1 MRTKLGNTIDLSTKL
16 LERRATSAAATDRP
30 ASAPALEPGT
40 QVDRYLIV
48 EQLGGGGMGM
58 VYRALDTE
66 LSRDVALK
74 LLPRR
79 QCPPEQLTRFRA
91 EAQAQARLR
100 SPHIVTLYSLLELPM
115 GSILV
120 LEYIEG
126 ETLEA
131 RIRFSGPLAPEH
143 AVGLFDQILRGVEH
157 MHQMGVVHRD
167 LKPSNLVLTKS
178 GHVKIMDFSIAKLLD
193 QDVYAPGTMLGTLLY
208 IPPEQISGR
217 SSDARSDIYTLGVSL
232 YQAVTGRLPYERQTD
247 YALMHAHVQE
257 RPPNPRSLVPSVPKD
272 LERVILKAIEKEPSR
287 RFQTAAD
294 FRQALLRVSP
304 GDGHAAAALPANAF
318 GPALPAVG
326 ARRSGRRLLI
336 GFALDLLLVAS
347 IAALLYGLG
356 LYPGDNPA
364 PTETPRPATANSPAK
379 RTIQAVAPRP
389 APRTTPLE
397 SAPKRKKTNSDA
409 YDALREAWGQ

>member
-16 LERRATSAAATDRP
+16 LERRTTQATASDRP
-30 ASAPALEPGT
+30 ASVSLEPGT

-100 SPHIVTLYSLLELPM
+100 SPHIVTLYSLLELPL

-120 LEYIEG
+120 LEYVEG

-131 RIRFSGPLAPEH
+131 RIRFNGPLPADD
-143 AVGLFDQILRGVEH
+143 AVRLFDQILRGVEH

-178 GHVKIMDFSIAKLLD
+178 GHVKIMDFSVAKLLD

-217 SSDARSDIYTLGVSL
+217 SSDARSDIYTLGISL

-247 YALMHAHVQE
+247 YELMHAHVQE
-257 RPPNPRSLVPSVPKD
+257 RPPGPRSLAPSLSKEI
-272 LERVILKAIEKEPSR
+272 ERVILKAIEKEPSR
-287 RFQTAAD
+287 RFQTAAE
-294 FRQALLRVSP
+294 FRHALLRAGP
-304 GDGHAAAALPANAF
+304 GDEHGAAALPANAF
-318 GPALPAVG
+318 GPALPATRVRPG
-326 ARRSGRRLLI
+326 GRRLI
-336 GFALDLLLVAS
+336 VGFALDLLLVAS

-356 LYPGDNPA
+356 LYPDDSQTPVEASRAETAPGTPKTAMTTQRPARLVPA
-364 PTETPRPATANSPAK
+364 PK
-379 RTIQAVAPRP
+379 P
-389 APRTTPLE
+389 APKP
-397 SAPKRKKTNSDA
+397 KKTNQDA

>member
-1 MRTKLGNTIDLSTKL
+1 MRTKLGNTIDLSDKL
-16 LERRATSAAATDRP
+16 LERRATQAAGPDRP
-30 ASAPALEPGT
+30 ASPPALEPGT
-40 QVDRYLIV
+40 QIDRYLII
-48 EQLGGGGMGM
+48 EELGGGGMGT

-74 LLPRR
+74 VLPRR
-79 QCPPEQLTRFRA
+79 QCPPEQLNRFRA

-100 SPHIVTLYSLLELPM
+100 SPHIVTLYSLLELPV

-131 RIRFSGPLAPEH
+131 RIQFSGPLTPDEAIL
-143 AVGLFDQILRGVEH
+143 LFDQILRGVEH
-157 MHQMGVVHRD
+157 MHEMGVVHRD
-167 LKPSNLVLTKS
+167 LKPGNLVLTKS
-178 GHVKIMDFSIAKLLD
+178 GHVKIMDFSVAKLLD

-217 SSDARSDIYTLGVSL
+217 ASDARSDVYTLGVSL

-257 RPPNPRSLVPSVPKD
+257 QPPSPRNLVPSIPKE

-287 RFQTAAD
+287 RFQSASE
-294 FRQALLRVSP
+294 FRQALARLGTIDVN
-304 GDGHAAAALPANAF
+304 AAALPANAF
-318 GPALPAVG
+318 GPAPLA
-326 ARRSGRRLLI
+326 ARRPSGRRLLAW
-336 GFALDLLLVAS
+336 FAFDLLLVGS
-347 IAALLYGLG
+347 VALLLYVLG
-356 LYPGDNPA
+356 LYPAATPSPSEPPVPVVAANPQTRPVDEA
-364 PTETPRPATANSPAK
+364 RPRPARAAPPSTAAPASRK
-379 RTIQAVAPRP
+379 
-389 APRTTPLE
+389 TTQ
-397 SAPKRKKTNSDA
+397 DA

>member
-1 MRTKLGNTIDLSTKL
+1 MRTKLGNTIDLSEKL
-16 LERRATSAAATDRP
+16 LERRATQAAATDRP
-30 ASAPALEPGT
+30 ASAPPLEPGT
-40 QVDRYLIV
+40 QIDRYLII

-74 LLPRR
+74 VLPRR

-100 SPHIVTLYSLLELPM
+100 SPHIVTLYSLLELPL

-131 RIRFSGPLAPEH
+131 RIRFGGPLSPAD
-143 AVGLFDQILRGVEH
+143 AVSLFDQILRGVEH

-178 GHVKIMDFSIAKLLD
+178 GHVKIMDFSVAKLLD

-232 YQAVTGRLPYERQTD
+232 YQAVTGRVPYERETD

-257 RPPNPRSLVPSVPKD
+257 RPPDPRSLVSSIPKE
-272 LERVILKAIEKEPSR
+272 LERVILKSIEKEPSR
-287 RFQTAAD
+287 RFQSAAE
-294 FRQALLRVSP
+294 FRQALARLGSP
-304 GDGHAAAALPANAF
+304 DALSAASLPANAF
-318 GPALPAVG
+318 GPALPATR
-326 ARRSGRRLLI
+326 ARRDSRRLVI
-336 GFALDLLLVAS
+336 GFMLDLLLVAS
-347 IAALLYGLG
+347 IGALLYGLG
-356 LYPGDNPA
+356 LYPS
-364 PTETPRPATANSPAK
+364 ETPSPAG
-379 RTIQAVAPRP
+379 TPPAVAAKPEDKPVPAATSRP
-389 APRTTPLE
+389 SRPTPPTRTAAT
-397 SAPKRKKTNSDA
+397 SRKKTSEDA

>member
-16 LERRATSAAATDRP
+16 LERRATQAAATDGP
-30 ASAPALEPGT
+30 ASGPPLEPGT
-40 QVDRYLIV
+40 QIDRYLIV
-48 EQLGGGGMGM
+48 EQLGGGGMGI

-74 LLPRR
+74 VLPRR
-79 QCPPEQLTRFRA
+79 QCPPEQLARFRA

-100 SPHIVTLYSLLELPM
+100 SPHIVTLYSLLELPL

-120 LEYIEG
+120 LEYVEG

-131 RIRFSGPLAPEH
+131 QIRFNGPLAP
-143 AVGLFDQILRGVEH
+143 ADALSLFDQILRGVEH

-178 GHVKIMDFSIAKLLD
+178 GHVKIMDFSVAKLLD
-193 QDVYAPGTMLGTLLY
+193 QDVYAAGTMLGTLLY

-217 SSDARSDIYTLGVSL
+217 PSDARSDIYTLGVSL
-232 YQAVTGRLPYERQTD
+232 YQAVTGRVPYERQTD

-257 RPPNPRSLVPSVPKD
+257 RPPDPRNLVPSIPRD

-294 FRQALLRVSP
+294 FRQALARLGPS
-304 GDGHAAAALPANAF
+304 DAHAAASLPANAF
-318 GPALPAVG
+318 GPALPATR
-326 ARRSGRRLLI
+326 ARPGSRRLAI
-336 GFALDLLLVAS
+336 GFMLDLLVVAS
-347 IAALLYGLG
+347 IAAVLYGLG
-356 LYPGDNPA
+356 LLPEDTQA
-364 PTETPRPATANSPAK
+364 PTESPPPVAAKPEVKPVTAARPARPVTKATA
-379 RTIQAVAPRP
+379 TQ
-389 APRTTPLE
+389 
-397 SAPKRKKTNSDA
+397 KKTSRDA